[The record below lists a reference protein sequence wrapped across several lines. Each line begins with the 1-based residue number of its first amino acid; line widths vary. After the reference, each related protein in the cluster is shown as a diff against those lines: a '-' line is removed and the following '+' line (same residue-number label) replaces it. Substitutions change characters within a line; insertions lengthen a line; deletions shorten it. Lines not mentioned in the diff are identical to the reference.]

1 MEFKNIT
8 LKKLIPFKFNMEES
22 QILFIYRYLSLF
34 IASTFYLLNQSQH
47 SFIRKAFIIG
57 CLFISSVILS
67 YLYLI
72 NEKSEQNIKIL
83 IIIETICN
91 SILLIPSGGINSPF
105 VWYTLNT
112 ILISSVFLKRIY
124 CWINLLIYILASTVL
139 SYLAGDSLSIK
150 DLMRNESNF
159 IFGLIMVLAAIQVW
173 SMYVKKIKDKNKAL
187 EELNVQL
194 ELSNETVMESI
205 DYIKSLY
212 QSINILTNKGNKE
225 GLIKLV
231 FRYAKEITKSN
242 ILFYYDISND
252 NNKMITY
259 GNDDYLMDL
268 LEKNIDADL
277 DDILENKLPIE
288 ISVLDTNFVMMPV
301 RTIYKNYGILGCEIT
316 NNKES
321 VIHRNNIQQIQFLS
335 ELMSITFERLYLEG
349 VNERLLISE
358 EQNRIA
364 NEIHDS
370 VLQRLFSLSCGIF
383 ALLRRID
390 EYGTD
395 DIKEE
400 LNFIRKTIDAVMK
413 ELRSKIYGL
422 SWKKSGCNSF
432 VNDIK
437 SYIDE
442 TKRLNNVSIPFSI
455 TGNDE
460 LLSHEQKKSI
470 YRMICE
476 GIGNAVH
483 HGQAKNIEVSL
494 NIEPERS
501 ILNIIDDGIGFDVEK
516 IKEDN
521 TAGIGIRNM
530 QQLSE
535 LQGGNMTIESKLGMG
550 TWIEITIPTNGVLE
564 KGEEVSI

>member
-460 LLSHEQKKSI
+460 LLSHEHKKSI

>member
-1 MEFKNIT
+1 
-8 LKKLIPFKFNMEES
+8 
-22 QILFIYRYLSLF
+22 
-34 IASTFYLLNQSQH
+34 
-47 SFIRKAFIIG
+47 
-57 CLFISSVILS
+57 
-67 YLYLI
+67 
-72 NEKSEQNIKIL
+72 
-83 IIIETICN
+83 
-91 SILLIPSGGINSPF
+91 
-105 VWYTLNT
+105 
-112 ILISSVFLKRIY
+112 
-124 CWINLLIYILASTVL
+124 
-139 SYLAGDSLSIK
+139 
-150 DLMRNESNF
+150 MRNESNF

-455 TGNDE
+455 IGNDE
-460 LLSHEQKKSI
+460 LLSCEQKKSI
-470 YRMICE
+470 YRMVCE
-476 GIGNAVH
+476 GIANAVH